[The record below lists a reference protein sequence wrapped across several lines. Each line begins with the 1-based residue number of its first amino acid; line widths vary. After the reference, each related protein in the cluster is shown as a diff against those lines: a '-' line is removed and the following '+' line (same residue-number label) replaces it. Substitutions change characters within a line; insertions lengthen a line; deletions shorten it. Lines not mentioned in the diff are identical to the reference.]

1 MPDIC
6 LGTSL
11 FLWYDFEYRKVCKI
25 NAYVLQT
32 LLSKLFWLAVKEII
46 TNQKP
51 LDMKKLQAF
60 RLLFAT
66 TQIITCKVFKLFDH
80 SNITLIMSFK
90 VLPSVSILLQ
100 DSFFFNCCFM
110 FNTYFEWIEQILRC
124 NNVVLSVLHLKSPT
138 RIFKVKFNV
147 ILRYDGQRK

>member
-1 MPDIC
+1 MPYIC

-90 VLPSVSILLQ
+90 MLPSVSILLQ
-100 DSFFFNCCFM
+100 DSFFSIAVLCSIHILNELNKFYVAITWCC
-110 FNTYFEWIEQILRC
+110 RC
-124 NNVVLSVLHLKSPT
+124 Y
-138 RIFKVKFNV
+138 I
-147 ILRYDGQRK
+147 

>member
-1 MPDIC
+1 MVKQEEKKSHLWDWISMPDIC
-6 LGTSL
+6 LRTSL

-90 VLPSVSILLQ
+90 MLPSVSILLQ
-100 DSFFFNCCFM
+100 DSFFQLLF
-110 FNTYFEWIEQILRC
+110 YVQY
-124 NNVVLSVLHLKSPT
+124 
-138 RIFKVKFNV
+138 IFWMNWTNST
-147 ILRYDGQRK
+147 LQ